1 MIKNM
6 IVKSVRYFETNRG
19 LGYEAK
25 TNEGSIWNDGN
36 GGPTYFE
43 PLYPKYNNKDFID
56 FSESDL
62 ENMIN
67 IYEKEWGK
75 KGNFNHVF
83 NGTPYQKKFIK
94 YLF

>member
-1 MIKNM
+1 MIKDM

-43 PLYPKYNNKDFID
+43 PLYPKYNKKDFVD
-56 FSESDL
+56 FSEWDLTGFIDEFESDKK
-62 ENMIN
+62 NYPN
-67 IYEKEWGK
+67 ICI
-75 KGNFNHVF
+75 KGVNS
-83 NGTPYQKKFIK
+83 
-94 YLF
+94 

>member
-1 MIKNM
+1 MIKDM
-6 IVKSVRYFETNRG
+6 TVKSVRYLETNRG

-43 PLYPKYNNKDFID
+43 PQYPKYNNKDFID

-67 IYEKEWGK
+67 IYEKVK
-75 KGNFNHVF
+75 KRLDIVLKTKYNSNII
-83 NGTPYQKKFIK
+83 KKER
-94 YLF
+94 

>member
-1 MIKNM
+1 M
-6 IVKSVRYFETNRG
+6 RYWETSRG
-19 LGYEAK
+19 LLGYEAK
-25 TNEGSIWNDGN
+25 TKEGSIWNDGM

-67 IYEKEWGK
+67 IYEK
-75 KGNFNHVF
+75 V
-83 NGTPYQKKFIK
+83 
-94 YLF
+94 

>member
-1 MIKNM
+1 MIKKLK
-6 IVKSVRYFETNRG
+6 VKHLRIWETSRG
-19 LGYEAK
+19 WLGYEAK

-75 KGNFNHVF
+75 KEL
-83 NGTPYQKKFIK
+83 YS
-94 YLF
+94 

>member
-1 MIKNM
+1 MIKNLK
-6 IVKSVRYFETNRG
+6 VKHLRIWETSRG
-19 LGYEAK
+19 WLGYEAK

-43 PLYPKYNNKDFID
+43 PLYSKYNNKDFIN

-75 KGNFNHVF
+75 KEL
-83 NGTPYQKKFIK
+83 YS
-94 YLF
+94 